1 VRWEPERDALPRLL
15 AFVYAPLGVAAW
27 WAARALMR
35 DPGDR
40 GACLLLEAT
49 GVACPTC
56 GGTRAVLALGRGD
69 LPAAVIEN
77 PLVAAGALLLGF
89 WFLYA
94 VAATARP
101 RLRVTPR
108 LAAVEARGLRI
119 AAATAFAMT
128 WIYEIIRQA

>member
-1 VRWEPERDALPRLL
+1 VRLEPERDSLPRLL

-27 WAARALMR
+27 WAARALSHG
-35 DPGDR
+35 PGDR

-69 LPAAVIEN
+69 LPAAVVEN
-77 PLVAAGALLLGF
+77 PLVAAGAVLLGL

-108 LAAVEARGLRI
+108 LAPAEARNLRLG
-119 AAATAFAMT
+119 AAAALAGT
-128 WIYEIIRQA
+128 WVYEIIRQG